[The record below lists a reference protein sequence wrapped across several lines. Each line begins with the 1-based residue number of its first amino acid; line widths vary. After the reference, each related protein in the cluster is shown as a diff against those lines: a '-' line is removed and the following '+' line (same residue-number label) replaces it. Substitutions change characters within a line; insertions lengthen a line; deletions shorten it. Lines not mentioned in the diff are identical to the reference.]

1 MAYVSQEKK
10 ASLAPTIKAILK
22 KYNVKGTLSV
32 RSHSSLVLSIKSGK
46 MDFVENFIQTD
57 ASTRHG
63 NKMDQKQI
71 DYIRAKKCLDV
82 NTYWCHEHFSGTA
95 KKFLEEM
102 VAAMEGPDF
111 FNHDDS
117 QSDYFSRSH
126 YIDINIGQWDKPY
139 TVEQ

>member
-71 DYIRAKKCLDV
+71 DYIRTKNYLDV
-82 NTYWCHEHFSGTA
+82 NTYWCHEHFSDA
-95 KKFLEEM
+95 PKKFLEEM

-139 TVEQ
+139 TGEQ

>member
-10 ASLAPTIKAILK
+10 AGLAPTIKAIMK
-22 KYNVKGTLSV
+22 KYSVKGTLSV
-32 RSHSSLVLSIKSGK
+32 RSHSCLVLNVKSGSI
-46 MDFVENFIQTD
+46 DFVDNFIKTD
-57 ASTRHG
+57 AATRHG

-71 DYIRAKKCLDV
+71 DYLRAKNCLDV
-82 NTYWCHEHFSGTA
+82 NTYWCHEHFSGKA
-95 KKFLEEM
+95 QSFLTEM
-102 VAAMEGPDF
+102 KAAMEGPEF

-139 TVEQ
+139 QLTA